1 MTIINKNN
9 NTTWNVS
16 IIRDMIFKQ
25 IWIAY
30 ISPSDVIYHKPYLLF
45 KNFVFLRPVITK
57 NSETFSQ
64 HISLLLDILSNIVIQ
79 CTNKTRSLTKS
90 HTSTV
95 TQLYPSHTS
104 TAQALVSYIYICYY
118 LRTTLWVIWNKCLC
132 STATSSLQSRTSI
145 ITSFSFEGCYY
156 IHT

>member
-16 IIRDMIFKQ
+16 IIGDMIFKQ
-25 IWIAY
+25 MWIAY

-57 NSETFSQ
+57 NYETFSQ

-79 CTNKTRSLTKS
+79 CTNKTRILTKS

-104 TAQALVSYIYICYY
+104 TAQALVSYIYIF
-118 LRTTLWVIWNKCLC
+118 VIIYVQRCGWYE
-132 STATSSLQSRTSI
+132 TSVCVLQQRRLFSLV
-145 ITSFSFEGCYY
+145 
-156 IHT
+156 HL